1 MTPEELKPAYDELQT
16 QGVGKM
22 TMREGITIDVGLDD
36 YPLFG
41 YEFFA
46 WRSPEMVQEMD
57 AFIKYA
63 KGKTCFLD
71 IGAFHGVFAQVFT
84 AINEKGMAY
93 AFEPYHEPFN
103 MLSKVV
109 KDKPIVIFQAA
120 LSDNSGRLKL
130 YESDGHLV
138 SKEIGN
144 EVEVPA
150 ITGDAFCFGR
160 WPNIMPDFI
169 KVDCEGME
177 LKVLHGLS
185 NVIFKHRP
193 TILLELHYSVLS
205 EEEVIGIVEFLSWY
219 KYVAIDIEKD
229 LPVPLSALLLQKQ
242 GEKRIILK

>member
-1 MTPEELKPAYDELQT
+1 MTQEEFDKLQE
-16 QGVGKM
+16 GLPNDKM
-22 TMREGITIDVGLDD
+22 AIREGIVVEVGEGAYDS
-36 YPLFG
+36 YPRFG
-41 YEFFA
+41 YQFFSF
-46 WRSPEMVQEMD
+46 RSPEMVQELD

-71 IGAFHGVFAQVFT
+71 IGSFHGVFSQVFT
-84 AINEKGMAY
+84 AINEKGVAY

-109 KDKPIVIFQAA
+109 KDKPIIIFQAA
-120 LSDNSGRLKL
+120 LSDNSGRLSL

-144 EVEVPA
+144 KVEVPA
-150 ITGDAFCFGR
+150 TTGDAFCFGM

-169 KVDCEGME
+169 KIDVESHE

-185 NVIFKHRP
+185 NVINKHRP

-205 EEEVIGIVEFLSWY
+205 QLEVIEIMEFISWY
-219 KYVAIDIEKD
+219 KYIVFDIEKD
-229 LPVPLSALLLQKQ
+229 LPIPVSSLLMQKQ